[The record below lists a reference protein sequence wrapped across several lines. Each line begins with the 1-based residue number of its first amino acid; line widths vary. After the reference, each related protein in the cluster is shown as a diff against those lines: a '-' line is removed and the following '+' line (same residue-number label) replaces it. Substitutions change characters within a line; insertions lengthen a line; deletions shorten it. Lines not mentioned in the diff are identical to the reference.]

1 MVQHLTIRLGHNGDF
16 PLVFR
21 LRPTELAQL
30 WAERMQHRTAWPLD
44 HPNRFYNF
52 GTAAQERQRAVADI
66 QRCIKTINSHQG
78 IINRPFE
85 YTQDCLNYLHNIF
98 ERYHGLLD
106 QQTSPYWRAAP
117 ESVRQAL
124 AELNLAVHRCESVSA
139 GAQPRFVCTW
149 FGMPKTHTLSEA
161 QQLLHGE
168 RCIEFG
174 TVYLN
179 YCEIGKTAE
188 DLANDNDIYIGD
200 DAFRPFS
207 HYSADFNVQFY
218 DRDLNQTYGRV
229 QSYIDQHQEFFL
241 AHGITSVYNTKAQ
254 PLRFPVADLE
264 YTGSRQELL
273 LQIAQ
278 RQFVHE
284 ITLK

>member
-1 MVQHLTIRLGHNGDF
+1 
-16 PLVFR
+16 
-21 LRPTELAQL
+21 
-30 WAERMQHRTAWPLD
+30 
-44 HPNRFYNF
+44 
-52 GTAAQERQRAVADI
+52 
-66 QRCIKTINSHQG
+66 
-78 IINRPFE
+78 
-85 YTQDCLNYLHNIF
+85 
-98 ERYHGLLD
+98 
-106 QQTSPYWRAAP
+106 
-117 ESVRQAL
+117 
-124 AELNLAVHRCESVSA
+124 
-139 GAQPRFVCTW
+139 
-149 FGMPKTHTLSEA
+149 
-161 QQLLHGE
+161 
-168 RCIEFG
+168 
-174 TVYLN
+174 VYLN

>member
-1 MVQHLTIRLGHNGDF
+1 MVQHLTIRLGHNGDL
-16 PLVFR
+16 PLTFR
-21 LRPTELAQL
+21 LRSTELAQL
-30 WAERMQHRTAWPLD
+30 WTERMQHRTVWPLD

-52 GTAAQERQRAVADI
+52 GTPAQERQRAVTDI
-66 QRCIKTINSHQG
+66 QRCIEIINSHQV

-106 QQTSPYWRAAP
+106 QQTSPYWRSAP
-117 ESVRQAL
+117 EPVRQAL

-168 RCIEFG
+168 RKIEFG

-188 DLANDNDIYIGD
+188 DLTNDNDIYIGD

-241 AHGITSVYNTKAQ
+241 AQGITSVYNTKAQ

-278 RQFVHE
+278 RQLVHE
-284 ITLK
+284 IILK